1 MQPCR
6 PHGARLSRV
15 DGALHPGL
23 RVKISL
29 SMLVLIYSSS
39 SRTMLPRSP
48 APIRQRSQCAIL
60 QVFTKSIEV
69 LYSVLNTELSR
80 FCSAASLLGTACA
93 SAPAGGAHL
102 QGAQLHLLCDARR
115 DRRRPVTA
123 EPAATRISRRHHVYL
138 LQQGEAVPFAAGQV
152 EAAVAWLDWLNALG
166 VFLLRS
172 TRCLTSHCP

>member
-123 EPAATRISRRHHVYL
+123 EPAATRISRRHPMCISCNRAR
-138 LQQGEAVPFAAGQV
+138 QCP
-152 EAAVAWLDWLNALG
+152 
-166 VFLLRS
+166 LLRGRWRRRWRGWTGS
-172 TRCLTSHCP
+172 TPWAFSCSAPPGA